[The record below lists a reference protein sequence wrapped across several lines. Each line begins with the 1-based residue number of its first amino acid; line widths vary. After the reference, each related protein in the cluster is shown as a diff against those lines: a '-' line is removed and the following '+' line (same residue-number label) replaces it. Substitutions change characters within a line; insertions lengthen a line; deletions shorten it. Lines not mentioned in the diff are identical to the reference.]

1 MYSKL
6 SSWEGNAKVVDSTLL
21 DEFRFDF
28 ALVNAQVLQVI
39 DWKLNEL
46 ESDLKPA

>member
-1 MYSKL
+1 MCSKL
-6 SSWEGNAKVVDSTLL
+6 SSWEGNAKVVDSILL

-28 ALVNAQVLQVI
+28 ALVNAQVLKVI

-46 ESDLKPA
+46 ESELKPA